1 VIKEKPISVL
11 FICTGNSARS
21 IMGELAAN
29 TLTEGKFIG
38 YSAGS
43 NPAEKINDAA
53 LKIAE
58 EILYPK
64 ARLASESIEL
74 YSKNNFFF
82 DFTITVCDQARE
94 TCPVFHNSLNT
105 FHWAYE
111 DPALI
116 IDFEIRKQ
124 KLFSIYHDIGS
135 KLNLLFKQEM

>member
-1 VIKEKPISVL
+1 MIEEKPISVL

-43 NPAEKINDAA
+43 NPAGKINNAA

-64 ARLASESIEL
+64 ARLASEI
-74 YSKNNFFF
+74 
-82 DFTITVCDQARE
+82 
-94 TCPVFHNSLNT
+94 
-105 FHWAYE
+105 
-111 DPALI
+111 
-116 IDFEIRKQ
+116 
-124 KLFSIYHDIGS
+124 
-135 KLNLLFKQEM
+135 